1 MANVKYVLMIVCLF
15 SVGAKIAGHTG
26 RHLNQPTAVET
37 VAQ

>member
-15 SVGAKIAGHTG
+15 SVGAKVVGHTY
-26 RHLNQPTAVET
+26 RHLNPPAAVET